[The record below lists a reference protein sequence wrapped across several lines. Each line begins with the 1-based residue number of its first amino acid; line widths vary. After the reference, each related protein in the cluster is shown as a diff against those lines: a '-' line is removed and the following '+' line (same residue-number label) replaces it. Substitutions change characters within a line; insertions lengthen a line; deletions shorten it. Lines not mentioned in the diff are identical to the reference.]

1 MLNKIN
7 KLIYISKNE
16 DNEIHNKL
24 ISIAKK
30 IKSKN
35 KKGKNYLLID
45 IKIMESLVSP
55 DKVEVKDNLGKVE
68 LEL

>member
-16 DNEIHNKL
+16 DDEIYNKL

-30 IKSKN
+30 IKR
-35 KKGKNYLLID
+35 KKEKGRNYLLID
-45 IKIMESLVSP
+45 IKIKEALSSP
-55 DKVEVKDNLGKVE
+55 DKVEGKDNLGKVE

>member
-16 DNEIHNKL
+16 DDEIYNKL

-30 IKSKN
+30 IKR
-35 KKGKNYLLID
+35 KKEKGRNYLLID
-45 IKIMESLVSP
+45 IKIMESLISP